1 MGLYSLTHQLLK
13 ESGLSDS
20 DLEDM
25 TGIDKRWIN
34 RFRNE
39 KITSSMT
46 DRVEAIHKVVK
57 KETAKQRRK
66 LRARK

>member
-1 MGLYSLTHQLLK
+1 MGLYSLTHQLLI
-13 ESGLSDS
+13 ESKLTDS
-20 DLEDM
+20 ELENE

-57 KETAKQRRK
+57 KETAKQRRR
-66 LRARK
+66 LRKSK